1 MKKITPARLKNIAL
15 YYLERYDASS
25 QKLRDVLYRRL
36 AKARLEQLIPKEAS
50 KWIEDVIAEMI
61 RLGYIND
68 KRFTENQVRRL
79 SDAGKSRSF
88 IRTKLKL
95 AGIDEDEITNALSDT
110 DELASA
116 RLMVQKKHLGTDFKR
131 DLARLARAGF
141 SYETAR
147 EALEELHS
155 FADNSENYV

>member
-1 MKKITPARLKNIAL
+1 MKKITPTRLKNIAL

-25 QKLRDVLYRRL
+25 HKLREVLKRRL
-36 AKARLEQLIPKEAS
+36 VKARLEQVIPTEAPG
-50 KWIEDVIAEMI
+50 WIEEIILEMG

-68 KRFTENQVRRL
+68 KRYTDNLVRRL
-79 SDAGKSRSF
+79 SEAGKSRSF

-95 AGIDEDEITNALSDT
+95 AGINEEEIQEALSDT

-116 RLMVQKKHLGTDFKR
+116 RLMVQKKHLGHDFKK

-141 SYETAR
+141 SYEIAR
-147 EALEELHS
+147 EALEETYPPEEE
-155 FADNSENYV
+155 F